1 MSVQLDY
8 TLIATYE
15 PSFAVAIVPKP
26 VLNDTAVAEQ
36 TRAYLEQQYF
46 HLPTVLM
53 SRDDRGIPNAYYGRG
68 DLAIPLSRVPLA
80 GMPWEQMTLN

>member
-1 MSVQLDY
+1 MPIQLDY
-8 TLIATYE
+8 TVIAAHE
-15 PSFAVAIVPKP
+15 PRFAVVIVPKP

-36 TRAYLEQQYF
+36 TRAFLEQQYF

-53 SRDDRGIPNAYYGRG
+53 ARDDRGIPNTYYGRG

-80 GMPWEQMTLN
+80 SRPWEHMTLD